1 MIIHPVDSFWQP
13 PLPRAFYTG
22 PTLTVARELLGQLL
36 VRIYHSHFLV
46 GRIVET
52 EAYIGKDDPACH
64 AARGK
69 TPRNA
74 VMFGPP
80 GYSYIYFI
88 YGKHYCLN
96 VVTEPEGCPAAVLIR
111 AIEPVDGI
119 EWMQQLRGGRPP
131 QQLTNGPGKLC
142 QALALDRQLNGI
154 DMCRIGPLYIIRGTA
169 VNRKQIVQAPRVGI
183 KQGTEHPWRFYIKD
197 NPFVSRL

>member
-1 MIIHPVDSFWQP
+1 MVQTGDPLWQH
-13 PLPRAFYTG
+13 PLPRSFFAR
-22 PTLTVARELLGQLL
+22 PTLTVAQGLLGHLL
-36 VRIYHSHFLV
+36 VRTYQSHLLV

-64 AARGK
+64 AARGR

-96 VVTEPEGCPAAVLIR
+96 VVTEPEGFPAAVLIR
-111 AIEPVDGI
+111 ALEPVEGI
-119 EWMQQLRGGRPP
+119 EWMQQLRSGVPRE
-131 QQLTNGPGKLC
+131 QLTNGPGKLC
-142 QALALDRQLNGI
+142 QALALDHQLNGI
-154 DMCRIGPLYIIRGTA
+154 DMCRVGPLYIVPGTA
-169 VNRKQIVQAPRVGI
+169 VAREQIVQLSRIGI
-183 KQGTEHPWRFYIKD
+183 KQGTEHPWRFYVKG
-197 NPFVSRL
+197 NPFVSRP